1 MEKTIDQMN
10 AAELRAALDEYARSQ
25 NPAPAIP
32 LPPGI
37 KPEDSEKARETAA
50 QLYTDSLLARP
61 AGTLTLEERNYLR
74 GNIGACLRDMGY

>member
-10 AAELRAALDEYARSQ
+10 AAELRAALDEYNRAQ
-25 NPAPAIP
+25 NPVPAAP
-32 LPPGI
+32 LPPGL

-50 QLYTDSLLARP
+50 QLYTNLLLSKP
-61 AGTLTLEERNYLR
+61 AGALTPEERNYLR